1 MTAIDTTL
9 GPLSATA
16 PLGVATRR
24 PARRKLIDPDSLT
37 HDIIYSWFYTR
48 RAVRQLIVRG
58 PAEATLFR
66 ILMLSNMAFL
76 FSWTVKLL
84 IVAPGTGA
92 RPFGLDFSAL
102 EVGALAIA
110 AFYGRTA
117 LMYVLSMVLG
127 ALCRVLGGRGT
138 WRNTRI
144 AVFWGAL
151 VAAPFGVA
159 AALVSALFAH
169 LSLDYPI
176 FSAHWIATAPYW
188 AGLVPFLWFI
198 SVGLAQ
204 AHGFRRNGRV
214 FLWMSLGALAA
225 LLFTLYFQATALS

>member
-1 MTAIDTTL
+1 MTAIDTSLEYAIGT
-9 GPLSATA
+9 PAA
-16 PLGVATRR
+16 PR
-24 PARRKLIDPDSLT
+24 ARRKLIDPDSLT
-37 HDIIYSWFYTR
+37 HDIIYSWFFMR
-48 RAVRQLIVRG
+48 RAVRRLIVRG

-84 IVAPGTGA
+84 LVPQTQGVEVL
-92 RPFGLDFSAL
+92 PL
-102 EVGALAIA
+102 EVGALAIL

-117 LMYVLSMVLG
+117 VMYVLSMVLG

-159 AALVSALFAH
+159 AALVSVALAH
-169 LSLDYPI
+169 LAVDYPI
-176 FSAHWIATAPYW
+176 FAAHWIATAPYW
-188 AGLVPFLWFI
+188 LGVLPFMWFI

-214 FLWMSLGALAA
+214 FLYMSLAGLAA
-225 LLFTLYFQATALS
+225 LLFAIYFQATVLI